1 MKQGQVRAQGT
12 FEGLQD
18 DPYLNEIVSIHADQ
32 ITSYRQGKE
41 TELIDEQKSVN
52 TQATAANKSEAE
64 PQTATGIFGLTDEE
78 IKTKLRQF
86 EGRKSPKKNAKNEKQ
101 DSDSEKVANEAKAK
115 GQLIKSEDDD
125 QDNTELQFETFYKL
139 YELLGGLNALL

>member
-32 ITSYRQGKE
+32 ITSYRQGKK
-41 TELIDEQKSVN
+41 TELIEEQTSVS
-52 TQATAANKSEAE
+52 TLATEANKNELE
-64 PQTATGIFGLTDEE
+64 PSTATSIFGLTQEE

-86 EGRKSPKKNAKNEKQ
+86 EGRKPLKKNAKNEEQ
-101 DSDSEKVANEAKAK
+101 D
-115 GQLIKSEDDD
+115 
-125 QDNTELQFETFYKL
+125 
-139 YELLGGLNALL
+139 